1 MAQLDAI
8 AAALQAAG
16 PMVAA
21 GFGKPKSRYQDQ
33 IDYGNSLMKTG
44 ASTAPVSGWVEGI
57 ARALQG
63 PLGGYF
69 RSEASDEQQASD
81 AAQRDELTSAFATQ
95 DFEKVAK
102 ALANIPGQEGA
113 AATLML
119 GRLSQ
124 GNQDRRDGRIR
135 DAYDPQGRPPAS
147 DPAVAGAYG
156 GNPPG
161 SYNDTTSRRESG
173 NDPRALNP
181 QSGAAGLYQFMPQTW
196 ASARAAIPGLPADP
210 RDATP
215 EQQTAA
221 TNWLTETNRGVLRTQ
236 LGREPTQ
243 GELGLAHAVGAA
255 GARAYMSLPP
265 DTPIEAL
272 PQDFWQRLGEQ
283 YTHATYLAQN
293 PQVRGKTVG
302 QIIGEFR
309 NQYER
314 QPVSGAPPLPTAT
327 PIQYAP
333 NQSRPMSP
341 ADIEQNGWQPIPQSG
356 PDQGT
361 WGPQAAPV
369 APPQA
374 MPRPGSVPQ
383 RPLPPAPVAP
393 PPATVSPPQAPAVG
407 QEAYGAGAPP
417 GRDPRPSMPTAPG
430 FGNQPARP
438 QDAAAYMRNRANA
451 LMQAGDREGA
461 FAAFKKADEIAVQSM
476 TDANKRIFA
485 PPDRQYNDQGFVVLP
500 PGVPQAIEEE
510 GAAKTRGAG
519 MYATD
524 MQGALPVQINEINKK
539 LDAMPGGEKI
549 RAFEQ
554 ATRDLMLT
562 SRRYEELLRENNGVS
577 FRAFMND
584 TADPKAQKLLMA
596 YKALEIA
603 ARNESFINTG
613 VLQPAETTMLQG
625 FLLSPETLRG
635 LRLTPEAAAAK
646 FTELRDMLER
656 RRYATFDTL
665 GFKPPPFDLRA
676 IEAVRS
682 ERMPGAAGGAP
693 AGAPRERVWNP
704 QTRRIE

>member
-1 MAQLDAI
+1 M
-8 AAALQAAG
+8 
-16 PMVAA
+16 
-21 GFGKPKSRYQDQ
+21 
-33 IDYGNSLMKTG
+33 
-44 ASTAPVSGWVEGI
+44 
-57 ARALQG
+57 
-63 PLGGYF
+63 
-69 RSEASDEQQASD
+69 
-81 AAQRDELTSAFATQ
+81 
-95 DFEKVAK
+95 
-102 ALANIPGQEGA
+102 
-113 AATLML
+113 
-119 GRLSQ
+119 
-124 GNQDRRDGRIR
+124 
-135 DAYDPQGRPPAS
+135 
-147 DPAVAGAYG
+147 
-156 GNPPG
+156 
-161 SYNDTTSRRESG
+161 
-173 NDPRALNP
+173 
-181 QSGAAGLYQFMPQTW
+181 
-196 ASARAAIPGLPADP
+196 
-210 RDATP
+210 
-215 EQQTAA
+215 
-221 TNWLTETNRGVLRTQ
+221 
-236 LGREPTQ
+236 
-243 GELGLAHAVGAA
+243 
-255 GARAYMSLPP
+255 
-265 DTPIEAL
+265 
-272 PQDFWQRLGEQ
+272 
-283 YTHATYLAQN
+283 
-293 PQVRGKTVG
+293 RGKTIG